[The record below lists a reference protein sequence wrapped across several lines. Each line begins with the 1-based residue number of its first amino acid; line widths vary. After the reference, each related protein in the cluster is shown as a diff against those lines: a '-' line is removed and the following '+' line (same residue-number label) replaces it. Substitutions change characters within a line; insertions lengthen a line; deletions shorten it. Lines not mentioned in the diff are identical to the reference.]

1 MNNKGIMFTPLQRF
15 YGALSNLDKFAS
27 ANNLI
32 DNVVC
37 LDDFFSSFRSTS
49 FVLQCALAHTEYEPL
64 YDKFRQKY
72 LKENRVCKWMV
83 DTRNEVEKQHPFD
96 LLKQVYVTIYTPV
109 SAMILKSETFTV
121 ENDVEYQTL
130 VESLKDELKKINTVE
145 VHFSLDFRFRKAD
158 DNADLYNDICAA
170 IIIMTNML
178 KDMYSTI
185 GDCTELCDDLIIK
198 IEELERKILKSEIIF
213 VDDYVYYADK
223 DIFEKG
229 DRLIPELPCNNVDVR
244 KMLESYGVKY
254 PSYDSKGFMKFLAKL
269 HLAIYQKQG
278 RHLMPVI
285 FVVYGNNICK
295 TIPFDSSIRT
305 TAYRKVNEIADKV
318 ISNDIKYVTMIH
330 EAYNYKSFQYHMLP
344 YYKRIEHSNGE
355 SIIVQQIGDG
365 FVPRMMMF
373 DTSKINDPKYVDD
386 VLKNRFDVKCIVEKS
401 AMYPIYLAIKEK
413 RDRKATRKNS

>member
-1 MNNKGIMFTPLQRF
+1 MNNKGIMFTALQRF

-83 DTRNEVEKQHPFD
+83 ETRNEVEKQHPFD

-158 DNADLYNDICAA
+158 DNADLYNL
-170 IIIMTNML
+170 N
-178 KDMYSTI
+178 
-185 GDCTELCDDLIIK
+185 
-198 IEELERKILKSEIIF
+198 
-213 VDDYVYYADK
+213 
-223 DIFEKG
+223 
-229 DRLIPELPCNNVDVR
+229 
-244 KMLESYGVKY
+244 
-254 PSYDSKGFMKFLAKL
+254 
-269 HLAIYQKQG
+269 
-278 RHLMPVI
+278 
-285 FVVYGNNICK
+285 
-295 TIPFDSSIRT
+295 
-305 TAYRKVNEIADKV
+305 
-318 ISNDIKYVTMIH
+318 
-330 EAYNYKSFQYHMLP
+330 
-344 YYKRIEHSNGE
+344 
-355 SIIVQQIGDG
+355 
-365 FVPRMMMF
+365 
-373 DTSKINDPKYVDD
+373 
-386 VLKNRFDVKCIVEKS
+386 S
-401 AMYPIYLAIKEK
+401 ATL
-413 RDRKATRKNS
+413 

>member
-1 MNNKGIMFTPLQRF
+1 MNNKGIMFTALQRF

-83 DTRNEVEKQHPFD
+83 ETRNEVEKQHPFD

-254 PSYDSKGFMKFLAKL
+254 PSYDSKEFMKFLAKL

-318 ISNDIKYVTMIH
+318 ISDDIKYVTMIH

-344 YYKRIEHSNGE
+344 Y
-355 SIIVQQIGDG
+355 
-365 FVPRMMMF
+365 
-373 DTSKINDPKYVDD
+373 
-386 VLKNRFDVKCIVEKS
+386 
-401 AMYPIYLAIKEK
+401 
-413 RDRKATRKNS
+413 